1 MTISKNNLIDVM
13 QIHFTRYINSMCIIE
28 YINQIC
34 AFDLINNSCYET
46 NETTFLY
53 LSLLKVSIE
62 LIKLKITKKGYYW

>member
-1 MTISKNNLIDVM
+1 
-13 QIHFTRYINSMCIIE
+13 MCIIE

-34 AFDLINNSCYET
+34 AFDLTNNSCYET